1 MSVQMGVDTAAARE
15 AAIQRGLAA
24 ARSKARQRLLLR
36 YLGLAP
42 FILFAAFPVYWMFI
56 TTFKEVNDLYNAQN
70 FPFWFNMA
78 PTLEHVNLLLRDTLF
93 ITWLANTFE
102 ISFFVVLITLLTAVP
117 AGYALARLTFPGA
130 ENMGI
135 AIFLTYL
142 VPSSLLF
149 IPLSR
154 VVTQLGVNNTKWA
167 LVLVYPTFTIPFC
180 TWLLM
185 GFFKTVPRE
194 IEEAARVDGCSRAGA
209 VIRVVLP
216 VSRPGLMSVVIF
228 AFTLA
233 MQDFVYALTFVSAA
247 AEKPVTLGV
256 ATDLVRGDI
265 FFWGSLMAGA
275 LIVSVPV
282 AILYSF
288 FLDHFVAGIT
298 GGAVK

>member
-1 MSVQMGVDTAAARE
+1 VSVAARAAA
-15 AAIQRGLAA
+15 AQRRRAG
-24 ARSKARQRLLLR
+24 RLLFLR

-42 FILFAAFPVYWMFI
+42 FLLFAGFPVYWMLI
-56 TTFKEVNDLYNAQN
+56 TALKEVNDLYNPQN
-70 FPFWFNMA
+70 FPFWFNMP
-78 PTLEHVNLLLRDTLF
+78 PTLEHVGLLLSGTQF
-93 ITWLANTFE
+93 PTWLLNTFE
-102 ISFFVVLITLLTAVP
+102 ISFFVVLITLLTATP
-117 AGYALARLTFPGA
+117 AGYALARLNFRGA
-130 ENMGI
+130 ENLGI

-154 VVTQLGVNNTKWA
+154 VLGGLGLQNSKWA

-180 TWLLM
+180 CWLLM

-194 IEEAARVDGCSRAGA
+194 IEEAARVDGCSRVGA
-209 VIRVVLP
+209 VVRVVLP

-233 MQDFVYALTFVSAA
+233 MQDFVYALTFVSSA

-282 AILYSF
+282 AVLYSF
-288 FLDHFVAGIT
+288 FLDHFVQGIT